1 MVLGIILAAGKG
13 TRISSN
19 GVNKTA
25 LPFNGKPMISYALDL
40 YQETVDVTM
49 VVVGAYADTLR
60 EAIAP
65 YKPLV
70 CVQEEQLGT
79 GHAVSVAMRDIAKA
93 KIGDPE
99 LVIVGYGDHMMFYAP
114 QTIKAMIA
122 NHRKQQAALS
132 LVTALHDEPNALAW
146 GRVIRNAQGHAVKV
160 VEQKDA
166 TEAERQVQ
174 ELNAGFYVFDYA
186 FLKKYIDTLTKSP
199 VSNEY
204 YITDMIERA
213 VSNGYKVVPFTV
225 PFSEVGIGVNTNE
238 QLSESQKLQTQY
250 RNA

>member
-1 MVLGIILAAGKG
+1 MTLGIILAAGKG
-13 TRISSN
+13 TRINSN
-19 GVNKTA
+19 GVNKTS

-40 YQETVDVTM
+40 YKDTVDVTM
-49 VVVGAYADTLR
+49 VVVGAYADSLR
-60 EAIAP
+60 DVMAL
-65 YKPLV
+65 YKPLI

-79 GHAVSVAMRDIAKA
+79 GHAVSVALKDLK
-93 KIGDPE
+93 KTKLGKPE
-99 LVIVGYGDHMMFYAP
+99 LVIVGYGDHMMFYSP

-122 NHRKQQAALS
+122 HHRKQQAALS
-132 LVTALHDEPNALAW
+132 LITANHEEPNALAW
-146 GRVIRNAQGHAVKV
+146 GRVIRNTQGHVVKV

-174 ELNAGFYVFDYA
+174 ELNAGFYIFNYD
-186 FLKKYIDTLTKSP
+186 FLNKYIDTLTKSP

-213 VSNGYKVVPFTV
+213 VTNGYKVVPFMV
-225 PFSEVGIGVNTNE
+225 PFSEVGIGVNTYE

-250 RNA
+250 RNS

>member
-1 MVLGIILAAGKG
+1 MVIGIILAAGKG
-13 TRISSN
+13 TRINSN

-25 LPFNGKPMISYALDL
+25 LSFNGKPMISYALDL
-40 YQETVDVTM
+40 YKETVDVTM
-49 VVVGAYADTLR
+49 VVIGAYAETLR
-60 EAIAP
+60 HAIAP

-70 CVQEEQLGT
+70 SVQADQLGT
-79 GHAVSVAMRDIAKA
+79 GHAVSVAMKDIEKA
-93 KIGDPE
+93 HVGKPE
-99 LVIVGYGDHMMFYAP
+99 LVLVGYGDHMMFYAP
-114 QTIKAMIA
+114 QTIKDMIA
-122 NHRKQQAALS
+122 YHKKQKATLS
-132 LVTALHDEPNALAW
+132 LVTVKHDPNELAW
-146 GRVIRNAQGHAVKV
+146 GRVIRNAQGHVVKV

-166 TEAERQVQ
+166 TEEERKVN
-174 ELNAGFYVFDYA
+174 ELNAGFYVFDFA

-213 VSNGYKVVPFTV
+213 VSNGYKVVPFIV

-250 RNA
+250 RNS